1 MILSKISDTVFGG
14 SVLSPPGNGTILC
27 IHPNYGL
34 VVYTLVGSIFMV
46 TWKAMQVG
54 KARKEYKINYP
65 TMYSPDNNHFNCI
78 QRGHQNTLELYPT
91 FMSLLLLGGLE
102 MPVFSSIAG
111 WIWIA
116 GRISY
121 AKGYSTGE
129 PKNRMRG
136 AYSYIGLIMLLM
148 ATTKFG
154 IRLLSQR

>member
-91 FMSLLLLGGLE
+91 FMSLLLLGG
-102 MPVFSSIAG
+102 
-111 WIWIA
+111 
-116 GRISY
+116 
-121 AKGYSTGE
+121 YSTGE